1 MLRRRVWLNTPW
13 HNYTD
18 KKKHQ
23 LTNSEINQYKMYEE
37 DNVAF
42 NHGDFVNC
50 ECVTKPSVPVLNKQ
64 PNYMIVYNG
73 ATIESRYYVLSYQ
86 YMDGEPAE
94 NFGTYRATFIRD
106 VVVDFKRSLTQQ
118 LCRIRRGNLPK
129 NQFSPILVQPEGVN
143 VNQIKKNQI
152 DIKSWDGDAQ
162 WLTIFYD
169 QTVSDDKRKIT
180 FDWSGD
186 VHPDYQFTTMQ
197 SDFTAQGYQLTS
209 SGMSSTDY
217 KRRWSVYTIKVKSP
231 MDYAGSS
238 QIIEVSIYASG
249 SFTATD
255 VSSKP
260 TNSSRLATQN
270 LNNASWSQI
279 QDVITLLNGTYNY
292 DNTNKITPLKN
303 KYDQQLIQNGST
315 ISRAVVTNGTRQPG
329 STGTSNTTIDNSIA
343 RALGQIAGG
352 YNSELGQDVDISG
365 TTWKVAI
372 SGGASIGLVFDTFA
386 VEFTTIPTTG
396 ELILPGNF
404 KLDDINL
411 GCVTIPFGNNVKL
424 VNGSTTYELDPTSIK
439 SIATSGWTATGSII
453 KDIQILPYC
462 PMAQLNSEKATA
474 ASSNTINISNQL
486 NDYKIPMTVLS
497 SGAAIYYALVVTQSS
512 LDYRFPLNLTISDN
526 LKIES
531 MSKKYRLMSHNH
543 KQAFDFNLALNN
555 GVQYM
560 SMSYTLKP
568 YDTIFRICPVF
579 NQDSLYGGN
588 YKDARGLIW
597 QGGFSLSQIT
607 DAWVEYKLQNSTY
620 ESVFDRD
627 VKSLEIS
634 QETARLQESLNYQ
647 KAYQNAQTSITATKN
662 KAALAGGMGIG
673 SAIVGA
679 TTGNAL
685 AVTGATGAL
694 ISGLNSAI
702 GIGAQEETAE
712 RNLAAAKESQ
722 RLNDTLRAEA
732 IDYKKDIWYLSNM
745 AIEARPTTIASN
757 SEYTHINNSKAYIE
771 VYDCSDIER
780 DYLTK
785 YLQYNGMKI
794 DQIGLLK
801 NYLIEDG
808 DYIEATP
815 LFLEG
820 LMPVISNAIN
830 AELSAGMYVQEGLFN
845 E

>member
-23 LTNSEINQYKMYEE
+23 LTNSEINRYKLYEE

-118 LCRIRRGNLPK
+118 LCRIRRGSLPT

-169 QTVSDDKRKIT
+169 QTVPADKRKIT

-197 SDFTAQGYQLTS
+197 SDFTAQGYRLTS
-209 SGMSSTDY
+209 SGMKSTDY
-217 KRRWSVYTIKVKSP
+217 KRRWSVYIIKVKSP

-238 QIIEVSIYASG
+238 QIIEVSIYAAGFFS
-249 SFTATD
+249 ATD
-255 VSSKP
+255 ISSKP
-260 TNSSRLATQN
+260 TNSSRLATEN

-329 STGTSNTTIDNSIA
+329 FTSTPDTTINNSIA

-352 YNSELGQDVDISG
+352 YNSQIGQDVDISN

-372 SGGASIGLVFDTFA
+372 SGGASIGLEYDTFA
-386 VEFTTIPTTG
+386 VQFTTIPTTG
-396 ELILPGNF
+396 ELVLPGNF

-424 VNGSTTYELDPTSIK
+424 VNGSTTYELDPASIK
-439 SIATSGWTATGSII
+439 SIATSGWTATGSLI

-462 PMAQLNSEKATA
+462 PMSQLNSEKATA

-486 NDYKIPMTVLS
+486 NDYKVPMTVLS

-543 KQAFDFNLALNN
+543 KQGFDFNLALNN

-568 YDTIFRICPVF
+568 YDTIFRICPIF

-620 ESVFDRD
+620 ESVFDREI
-627 VKSLEIS
+627 KSLEVGQDVARQ
-634 QETARLQESLNYQ
+634 QEIL
-647 KAYQNAQTSITATKN
+647 AYQTAYKNAQTSIDAAKN
-662 KAALAGGMGIG
+662 KAALAGVMGIG
-673 SAIVGA
+673 SAIFGA
-679 TTGNAL
+679 AAGNPMAL
-685 AVTGATGAL
+685 MGAAGAL
-694 ISGLNSAI
+694 GSGLNSAI

-745 AIEARPTTIASN
+745 AIQARPSTIASN

-771 VYDCSDIER
+771 VYDCSEVEK
-780 DYLTK
+780 DYLRK

-801 NYLIEDG
+801 NYLIG
-808 DYIEATP
+808 DNCYIEATP

>member
-1 MLRRRVWLNTPW
+1 MLRKRVWLNTPW

-18 KKKHQ
+18 KKKHE
-23 LTNSEINQYKMYEE
+23 LTAAEIDLYKMYEE
-37 DNVAF
+37 ENVAF
-42 NHGDFVNC
+42 NHGDFVNG
-50 ECVTKPSVPVLNKQ
+50 ECITKPSVPVLNKQ
-64 PNYMIVYNG
+64 PNYMIIYNG
-73 ATIESRYYVLSYQ
+73 TTIESRYYVLSYQ
-86 YMDGEPAE
+86 FMDGEPSQTY
-94 NFGTYRATFIRD
+94 GTYRATFIRD

-118 LCRIRRGNLPK
+118 LCRIRRGSLPT

-169 QTVSDDKRKIT
+169 QTVPADKRKIT

-186 VHPDYQFTTMQ
+186 VHPDYQFSTMQ

-217 KRRWSVYTIKVKSP
+217 KRRWSIYTIKVKSP
-231 MDYAGSS
+231 LDYMGSS
-238 QIIEVSIYASG
+238 QIIGVSIYATG
-249 SFTATD
+249 FIMAAD
-255 VSSKP
+255 LSSKP
-260 TNSSRLATQN
+260 TNSSKLATEN

-315 ISRAVVTNGTRQPG
+315 ISRAVVTNGTRQP
-329 STGTSNTTIDNSIA
+329 SPIGTSNTTIDNSIA

-352 YNSELGQDVDISG
+352 YNSQLGQDVDS
-365 TTWKVAI
+365 TNSTWKVAI
-372 SGGASIGLVFDTFA
+372 SGGAFISLEYDTFA
-386 VEFTTIPTTG
+386 VQFTTIPTTG

-424 VNGSTTYELDPTSIK
+424 VNGSTTYELDPASIK
-439 SIATSGWTATGSII
+439 SIATSGWTATGSLI

-474 ASSNTINISNQL
+474 ASSNTINISNQV
-486 NDYKIPMTVLS
+486 NDYKVPMTVLS

-543 KQAFDFNLALNN
+543 KQGFDFNLALNN

-597 QGGFSLSQIT
+597 QGGFSLSQVT

-620 ESVFDRD
+620 ESIFDRNI
-627 VKSLEIS
+627 KSFEIS

-647 KAYQNAQTSITATKN
+647 TAHQNAQTSIDAAKS
-662 KAALAGGMGIG
+662 KAALAAAAGVG
-673 SAIVGA
+673 SAIIGA
-679 TTGNAL
+679 ATGNPMAL
-685 AVTGATGAL
+685 MGAGGAL
-694 ISGLNSAI
+694 VGGLNAAI
-702 GIGAQEETAE
+702 GIGAQQETAE

-722 RLNDTLRAEA
+722 KLNDTLRAEA
-732 IDYKKDIWYLSNM
+732 LSYKQDIWYLSNM

-757 SEYTHINNSKAYIE
+757 SEYTYINNNKAYIE
-771 VYDCSDIER
+771 VYDCSEVEK
-780 DYLTK
+780 DYLQK

-794 DQIGLLK
+794 DQIGILR
-801 NYLIEDG
+801 NYLIG
-808 DYIEATP
+808 DNCYIEATP

-820 LMPVISNAIN
+820 LTPIISNAIN
-830 AELSAGMYVQEGLFN
+830 AELSAGIYVQEGLFN

>member
-23 LTNSEINQYKMYEE
+23 LTNSEINQYKLYEE

-118 LCRIRRGNLPK
+118 LCRIRRGSLPT
-129 NQFSPILVQPEGVN
+129 NQFTPILVQPEGIN
-143 VNQIKKNQI
+143 LNKIKVNQM

-169 QTVSDDKRKIT
+169 QTVQEANRTIT
-180 FDWSGD
+180 FDWSGKIFA
-186 VHPDYQFTTMQ
+186 DYQFSTMK
-197 SDFTAQGYQLTS
+197 SDYSAQGFNLS
-209 SGMSSTDY
+209 ESGMSKTAY
-217 KRRWSVYTIKVKSP
+217 KRTVRSYDLILKGSNNSKDWIFVKV
-231 MDYAGSS
+231 
-238 QIIEVSIYASG
+238 VSGGNI
-249 SFTATD
+249 TATAWGGNQASD
-255 VSSKP
+255 AAKDACAI
-260 TNSSRLATQN
+260 LA
-270 LNNASWSQI
+270 NNASFFDKLELDNI
-279 QDVITLLNGTYNY
+279 FDEEYNY
-292 DNTNKITPLKN
+292 DNTSKILTLVN
-303 KYDQQLIQNGST
+303 KYNNQLIQLT
-315 ISRAVVTNGTRQPG
+315 DKISRIDI
-329 STGTSNTTIDNSIA
+329 STGEKSYSHSNSSSITA
-343 RALGQIAGG
+343 RVVQVIREIISRNGG
-352 YNSELGQDVDISG
+352 S
-365 TTWKVAI
+365 
-372 SGGASIGLVFDTFA
+372 SIYQTGPYEFVN
-386 VEFTTIPTTG
+386 VEFNLLNWQTLFTEVPTTG
-396 ELILPGNF
+396 KLILPGNF

-411 GCVTIPFGNNVKL
+411 GCITIPFGSNITLK
-424 VNGSTTYELDPTSIK
+424 NGSTTYTMDSATVK
-439 SIATSGWTATGSII
+439 SIATSGWTNTGSSI

-462 PMAQLNSEKATA
+462 PMGQLNSEKAGA
-474 ASSNTINISNQL
+474 AASNTIDISSQNEK
-486 NDYKIPMTVLS
+486 YKIPMTITAS
-497 SGAAIYYALVVTQSS
+497 DAAVYYGLVVTQSS
-512 LDYRFPLNLTISDN
+512 LDYRFPLNLTISGN

-531 MSKKYRLMSHNH
+531 MSKTYRLMSSNH
-543 KQAFDFNLALNN
+543 KSGFDFNLALNN

-579 NQDSLYGGN
+579 NENSLYGGN

-620 ESVFDRD
+620 ESVFDREI
-627 VKSLEIS
+627 KSLEIS
-634 QETARLQESLNYQ
+634 QDVARQQEIL
-647 KAYQNAQTSITATKN
+647 AYQTAYKNAQTSIDAAKS
-662 KAALAGGMGIG
+662 KAALAGVMGIG
-673 SAIVGA
+673 SAIFGA
-679 TTGNAL
+679 AAGNPMAL
-685 AVTGATGAL
+685 MGAAGAL
-694 ISGLNSAI
+694 GSGLNSAI
-702 GIGAQEETAE
+702 GIGAQQETAD

-732 IDYKKDIWYLSNM
+732 IDYKKDIWYLTNQ
-745 AIEARPTTIASN
+745 AIEARPSTIAAN
-757 SEYTHINNSKAYIE
+757 TEYSHINNSKAYIE
-771 VYDCSDIER
+771 VYDCSEVEKE
-780 DYLTK
+780 YLTK
-785 YLQYNGMKI
+785 YLKYHGMKI

>member
-23 LTNSEINQYKMYEE
+23 LTNSEINQYKLYEE

-143 VNQIKKNQI
+143 LNKIKVNQM

-169 QTVSDDKRKIT
+169 QTVQEANRTIT
-180 FDWSGD
+180 FDWSGKIFA
-186 VHPDYQFTTMQ
+186 DYQFSTMK
-197 SDFTAQGYQLTS
+197 SDYSAQGFSLS
-209 SGMSSTDY
+209 ESGMSKTAY
-217 KRRWSVYTIKVKSP
+217 KRTVRSYDLILKGSNNSKDWIFVKV
-231 MDYAGSS
+231 
-238 QIIEVSIYASG
+238 VSGGYI
-249 SFTATD
+249 TATAWGGNQASD
-255 VSSKP
+255 AAKDACAI
-260 TNSSRLATQN
+260 LAN
-270 LNNASWSQI
+270 KASFFDELELDNI
-279 QDVITLLNGTYNY
+279 FDEEYNY
-292 DNTNKITPLKN
+292 DNTSKILALVN
-303 KYDQQLIQNGST
+303 KYNNQLIQLT
-315 ISRAVVTNGTRQPG
+315 DKISRIDI
-329 STGTSNTTIDNSIA
+329 STGEKSYSHSNSSSITA
-343 RALGQIAGG
+343 KVVQVIREIISRNGG
-352 YNSELGQDVDISG
+352 S
-365 TTWKVAI
+365 
-372 SGGASIGLVFDTFA
+372 SIYQTGPYEFIN
-386 VEFTTIPTTG
+386 VEFDLLNWQTLFTEVPTTG
-396 ELILPGNF
+396 QLILPGDF

-411 GCVTIPFGNNVKL
+411 GCVTIPFGSNITL
-424 VNGSTTYELDPTSIK
+424 ENGSTTYTMDSATVK
-439 SIATSGWTATGSII
+439 SIATSGWTNTGSSI

-462 PMAQLNSEKATA
+462 PMGQLNSEKAGATA
-474 ASSNTINISNQL
+474 SNTIDISSQNE
-486 NDYKIPMTVLS
+486 NYKIPMTVTAS
-497 SGAAIYYALVVTQSS
+497 DAAVYYGLVVTQSS

-531 MSKKYRLMSHNH
+531 MSKTYRLMSSNH
-543 KQAFDFNLALNN
+543 KSGFDFNLALNN

-620 ESVFDRD
+620 ESIFDREI
-627 VKSLEIS
+627 KSLEIS
-634 QETARLQESLNYQ
+634 QETARRQESLNYQ
-647 KAYQNAQTSITATKN
+647 TAYQNAQTSIDAAKS
-662 KAALAGGMGIG
+662 KAALAGVMGIG

-679 TTGNAL
+679 AAGNPMAIM
-685 AVTGATGAL
+685 GAAGAL
-694 ISGLNSAI
+694 GSGLNSAI
-702 GIGAQEETAE
+702 GIGAQQETAD

-732 IDYKKDIWYLSNM
+732 IDYKKDIWYLTNQ
-745 AIEARPTTIASN
+745 AIEARPSTIAAN

-771 VYDCSDIER
+771 VYDCSEIER

-785 YLQYNGMKI
+785 YLKYHGMKI

>member
-1 MLRRRVWLNTPW
+1 MLRKRVWLNTPW

-23 LTNSEINQYKMYEE
+23 LTNSEINQYKLYEE

-73 ATIESRYYVLSYQ
+73 TTIESRYYVLSYQ

-118 LCRIRRGNLPK
+118 LCRIRRGSLPT
-129 NQFSPILVQPEGVN
+129 NQFSPILVQPEGIN

-169 QTVSDDKRKIT
+169 QTVEEANRTIT
-180 FDWSGD
+180 FDWSEN
-186 VHPDYQFTTMQ
+186 VFADYQFSTMK
-197 SDFTAQGYQLTS
+197 SDYSAQGFSLNESGTSKTAYKRTVREYELILKGSNNSKDWIDVSVLSGGRIIAGAPEGNQASDAAIDAGMLLNLASEFPS
-209 SGMSSTDY
+209 SGILELY
-217 KRRWSVYTIKVKSP
+217 N
-231 MDYAGSS
+231 
-238 QIIEVSIYASG
+238 IIDDE
-249 SFTATD
+249 
-255 VSSKP
+255 
-260 TNSSRLATQN
+260 
-270 LNNASWSQI
+270 
-279 QDVITLLNGTYNY
+279 YNY
-292 DNTNKITPLKN
+292 DNTSKILTLVN
-303 KYDQQLIQNGST
+303 KYNNQLIQLTNK
-315 ISRAVVTNGTRQPG
+315 ISRTNI
-329 STGTSNTTIDNSIA
+329 STGEKGTSHSTSSSISARVAQTI
-343 RALGQIAGG
+343 GQIIAKLGG
-352 YNSELGQDVDISG
+352 SSIYQNCPYEFVKVD
-365 TTWKVAI
+365 
-372 SGGASIGLVFDTFA
+372 FDLLNWQTL
-386 VEFTTIPTTG
+386 FTGVPTTKG
-396 ELILPGNF
+396 QLILPGNF

-411 GCVTIPFGNNVKL
+411 GCVTIPFGSNITLK
-424 VNGSTTYELDPTSIK
+424 NGSTTYTMDSATVK
-439 SIATSGWTATGSII
+439 SIATSGWTNTGSSI

-462 PMAQLNSEKATA
+462 PMGQLNSEKAGA
-474 ASSNTINISNQL
+474 AASNTIDISSQNE
-486 NDYKIPMTVLS
+486 NYKIPMNITAS
-497 SGAAIYYALVVTQSS
+497 EAAVYYGLVVTQSS
-512 LDYRFPLNLTISDN
+512 LDYRFPLNLTISGN

-531 MSKKYRLMSHNH
+531 MSKTYRIMSSNH
-543 KQAFDFNLALNN
+543 KSGFDFNLALNN

-620 ESVFDRD
+620 ESIFDREI
-627 VKSLEIS
+627 KSLEIS
-634 QETARLQESLNYQ
+634 QDAARQQEILAYQ
-647 KAYQNAQTSITATKN
+647 TAYQNAQTNIDATKT
-662 KAALAGGMGIG
+662 KAAIGGALGILGSIGSFASGNIGGGLLGLAGAAGSIG
-673 SAIVGA
+673 GGA
-679 TTGNAL
+679 AS
-685 AVTGATGAL
+685 
-694 ISGLNSAI
+694 IK
-702 GIGAQEETAE
+702 AQEEVAD
-712 RNLAAAKESQ
+712 RNLQTAKQSQ
-722 RLNDTLRAEA
+722 ALNDTLRAEA
-732 IDYKKDIWYLSNM
+732 IDYKKDIWYLTNQ
-745 AIEARPTTIASN
+745 AIEARPSTIAAN
-757 SEYTHINNSKAYIE
+757 TEYSHINNSKAYIE
-771 VYDCSDIER
+771 VYDCSEVEK
-780 DYLTK
+780 DYLQK
-785 YLQYNGMKI
+785 YLKYHGMKI

>member
-143 VNQIKKNQI
+143 VNRIKKNQI

-169 QTVSDDKRKIT
+169 QTVQEANRTIS
-180 FDWSGD
+180 FDWSGNTFA
-186 VHPDYQFTTMQ
+186 DYQFSTMT
-197 SDFTAQGYQLTS
+197 SDYQAQGFGLSESGTS
-209 SGMSSTDY
+209 KIAY
-217 KRRWSVYTIKVKSP
+217 KRTVRSYGLILKGSNNSKDWIRVVVALEGILEGFLPLPWEGSDASDAAKEACTIL
-231 MDYAGSS
+231 
-238 QIIEVSIYASG
+238 E
-249 SFTATD
+249 
-255 VSSKP
+255 
-260 TNSSRLATQN
+260 
-270 LNNASWSQI
+270 NASFFDRLEI
-279 QDVITLLNGTYNY
+279 RNILDAEYNY
-292 DNTNKITPLKN
+292 DNTSKILTLVNKYNNRLIQLTNKISRTN
-303 KYDQQLIQNGST
+303 IST
-315 ISRAVVTNGTRQPG
+315 GEKSTSKLSSSSNPITARVAQVIGEIISRNGG
-329 STGTSNTTIDNSIA
+329 SSIYQTGPYEFEEAN
-343 RALGQIAGG
+343 
-352 YNSELGQDVDISG
+352 
-365 TTWKVAI
+365 
-372 SGGASIGLVFDTFA
+372 FDFLNWQTL
-386 VEFTTIPTTG
+386 FTEVPTTG
-396 ELILPGNF
+396 QLILPGDF

-411 GCVTIPFGNNVKL
+411 GCVTIPFGSNITLK
-424 VNGSTTYELDPTSIK
+424 NGSTTYTIDSATVK
-439 SIATSGWTATGSII
+439 SIATSGWTNTGSSI

-462 PMAQLNSEKATA
+462 PMGQLNSEKAGATA
-474 ASSNTINISNQL
+474 SNTIDISSQNE
-486 NDYKIPMTVLS
+486 NYKIPMNITASDTAV
-497 SGAAIYYALVVTQSS
+497 YYGLVVTQSS

-531 MSKKYRLMSHNH
+531 MSKTYRLMSSNH
-543 KQAFDFNLALNN
+543 KSGFDFNLALNN

-620 ESVFDRD
+620 ESVFDREI
-627 VKSLEIS
+627 KSLEIGQDAARQ
-634 QETARLQESLNYQ
+634 QEILAYQ
-647 KAYQNAQTSITATKN
+647 TAYQNAQTSIDAAKS
-662 KAALAGGMGIG
+662 KAALAGVMGIG

-679 TTGNAL
+679 AAGNPMAIM
-685 AVTGATGAL
+685 GAAGAL
-694 ISGLNSAI
+694 GSGLNSAI
-702 GIGAQEETAE
+702 GIGAQQETAD

-732 IDYKKDIWYLSNM
+732 IDYKKDIWYLTNQ
-745 AIEARPTTIASN
+745 AIEARPSTIAAN
-757 SEYTHINNSKAYIE
+757 TEYTHINNNKAYIE
-771 VYDCSDIER
+771 VYDCSEVER

-785 YLQYNGMKI
+785 YLKYHGMKI

>member
-1 MLRRRVWLNTPW
+1 MLRKRVWLNTPW

-23 LTNSEINQYKMYEE
+23 LTNSEINQYKLYEE

-118 LCRIRRGNLPK
+118 LCRVRRGNLPK
-129 NQFSPILVQPEGVN
+129 NQFSPILVQPEGIN
-143 VNQIKKNQI
+143 LNKIKVNQI

-169 QTVSDDKRKIT
+169 QTVEEANRTIT
-180 FDWSGD
+180 FDWSEN
-186 VHPDYQFTTMQ
+186 VFADYQFSTMK
-197 SDFTAQGYQLTS
+197 SDYSAQGFSLNESGTS
-209 SGMSSTDY
+209 KTAY
-217 KRRWSVYTIKVKSP
+217 KRTVREYELILKGSNNSKDWIDVKVLSGGYVVVGALEGSQGS
-231 MDYAGSS
+231 DAAIEAG
-238 QIIEVSIYASG
+238 
-249 SFTATD
+249 
-255 VSSKP
+255 
-260 TNSSRLATQN
+260 L
-270 LNNASWSQI
+270 
-279 QDVITLLNGTYNY
+279 LLNLAPVSDILEICDILEAEYGY
-292 DNTNKITPLKN
+292 DNTSKISTLVN
-303 KYDQQLIQNGST
+303 KYNNQLIQLT
-315 ISRAVVTNGTRQPG
+315 DEISRTNI
-329 STGTSNTTIDNSIA
+329 STGEKSTSKSTSSSISA
-343 RALGQIAGG
+343 RVAQEIGQIIVKYGG
-352 YNSELGQDVDISG
+352 S
-365 TTWKVAI
+365 
-372 SGGASIGLVFDTFA
+372 SIYQNCPYEFVEVNFDLLNWQTL
-386 VEFTTIPTTG
+386 FTGVPTTPG
-396 ELILPGNF
+396 QLILPGNF
-404 KLDDINL
+404 KLDSINL
-411 GCVTIPFGNNVKL
+411 GCVTIPFGSNITLK
-424 VNGSTTYELDPTSIK
+424 NGSTTYTMDSATAK
-439 SIATSGWTATGSII
+439 SIATSGWTNTGSSI

-462 PMAQLNSEKATA
+462 PMGQLNSEKAGA
-474 ASSNTINISNQL
+474 AASNTIDISSQNE
-486 NDYKIPMTVLS
+486 NYKIPMNITASDTAV
-497 SGAAIYYALVVTQSS
+497 YYGLVVTQSS

-531 MSKKYRLMSHNH
+531 MSKTYRLMSSNH
-543 KQAFDFNLALNN
+543 KSGFDFNLALNN
-555 GVQYM
+555 GVQYV

-620 ESVFDRD
+620 ESVFDREI
-627 VKSLEIS
+627 KSLEVS
-634 QETARLQESLNYQ
+634 QDAARQQEIL
-647 KAYQNAQTSITATKN
+647 AYQTAYKNAQTSIDAAKS
-662 KAALAGGMGIG
+662 KAALAGITGIG

-679 TTGNAL
+679 ATGNPMAL
-685 AVTGATGAL
+685 MGAAGAL
-694 ISGLNSAI
+694 TGGLNSAI
-702 GIGAQEETAE
+702 GIGAQQETAD

-732 IDYKKDIWYLSNM
+732 IDYKKDIWYLTNQ
-745 AIEARPTTIASN
+745 AIEARPSTIAAN
-757 SEYTHINNSKAYIE
+757 TEYSHINNNKAYIE
-771 VYDCSDIER
+771 VYDCSEIEKE
-780 DYLTK
+780 YLAK
-785 YLQYNGMKI
+785 YLKYHGMKI

>member
-23 LTNSEINQYKMYEE
+23 LTNSEINQYKLYEE

-143 VNQIKKNQI
+143 LNKIKVNQM

-169 QTVSDDKRKIT
+169 QTVQEENRTIS
-180 FDWSGD
+180 FDWSGTIFA
-186 VHPDYQFTTMQ
+186 DYQFSTMK
-197 SDFTAQGYQLTS
+197 SDYSAQGFSLS
-209 SGMSSTDY
+209 ESGMSKTAY
-217 KRRWSVYTIKVKSP
+217 KRTVREYELILKGSNNSKDWIYVVVMPEGFLAVAEEGNQASDAAKNACTIL
-231 MDYAGSS
+231 G
-238 QIIEVSIYASG
+238 
-249 SFTATD
+249 
-255 VSSKP
+255 
-260 TNSSRLATQN
+260 
-270 LNNASWSQI
+270 NASFFDRLKVHNI
-279 QDVITLLNGTYNY
+279 LDAEYNY
-292 DNTNKITPLKN
+292 DNTSKILTLVN
-303 KYDQQLIQNGST
+303 KYNNQLIQLT
-315 ISRAVVTNGTRQPG
+315 DKISRINI
-329 STGTSNTTIDNSIA
+329 STGEKSYSHSTSSSVSARVARTI
-343 RALGQIAGG
+343 GQIIAKNGG
-352 YNSELGQDVDISG
+352 SSIYQTGPYEFIEVDCDLLNWQ
-365 TTWKVAI
+365 T
-372 SGGASIGLVFDTFA
+372 L
-386 VEFTTIPTTG
+386 FTEVPTIPG
-396 ELILPGNF
+396 KLILPGNF

-411 GCVTIPFGNNVKL
+411 GCVTIPFGSNITLK
-424 VNGSTTYELDPTSIK
+424 NGSTTYTMDSATIK
-439 SIATSGWTATGSII
+439 SIATSGWTNTGSSI

-462 PMAQLNSEKATA
+462 PMGQLNSEKAGAA
-474 ASSNTINISNQL
+474 ASNIIDISSQNE
-486 NDYKIPMTVLS
+486 NYKIPMNITASDTAV
-497 SGAAIYYALVVTQSS
+497 YYGLVVTQSS

-531 MSKKYRLMSHNH
+531 MSKTYRLMSSNH
-543 KQAFDFNLALNN
+543 KSGFDFNLALNN

-620 ESVFDRD
+620 ESIFDREI
-627 VKSLEIS
+627 KSLEIS
-634 QETARLQESLNYQ
+634 QETARRQESLNYQ
-647 KAYQNAQTSITATKN
+647 TAYQNAQTSIDAAKS
-662 KAALAGGMGIG
+662 KAALAGVMGIG

-679 TTGNAL
+679 AAGNPMAIM
-685 AVTGATGAL
+685 GAAGAL
-694 ISGLNSAI
+694 GSGLNSAI
-702 GIGAQEETAE
+702 GIGAQQETAD

-732 IDYKKDIWYLSNM
+732 IDYKKDIWYLTNQ
-745 AIEARPTTIASN
+745 AIEARPSTIAAN
-757 SEYTHINNSKAYIE
+757 SEYTHINNNKAYIE
-771 VYDCSDIER
+771 VYDCSEVER

-785 YLQYNGMKI
+785 YLKYHGMKI

>member
-1 MLRRRVWLNTPW
+1 MLRKRVWLNTPW

-50 ECVTKPSVPVLNKQ
+50 ECITKPSVPVLNKQ

-73 ATIESRYYVLSYQ
+73 TTIESRYYVLSYQ

-106 VVVDFKRSLTQQ
+106 VVVDFKKSLTQQ
-118 LCRIRRGNLPK
+118 LCRIRRGNLPT

-169 QTVSDDKRKIT
+169 QTVPADKRKIT

-186 VHPDYQFTTMQ
+186 IYPDYQFSTMQ

-209 SGMSSTDY
+209 SGLAKSAYKRDFESYKIILNGSNDRERISVVVTKDSLTANALYDGFLGSST
-217 KRRWSVYTIKVKSP
+217 RE
-231 MDYAGSS
+231 A
-238 QIIEVSIYASG
+238 VSA
-249 SFTATD
+249 
-255 VSSKP
+255 
-260 TNSSRLATQN
+260 
-270 LNNASWSQI
+270 LNNASANQI
-279 QDVITLLNGTYNY
+279 QDVVTLIRKAYQY
-292 DNTNKITPLKN
+292 DNSSKIMPLVN
-303 KYDQQLIQNGST
+303 KYNNQLIQNGSK
-315 ISRAVVTNGTRQPG
+315 ISRTNITTNERLDETTTNGTTFD
-329 STGTSNTTIDNSIA
+329 SSIKTL
-343 RALGQIAGG
+343 LGKIAGRYDESSGLYGVGNMWVNGG
-352 YNSELGQDVDISG
+352 YEFQEAHLIMDAWQ
-365 TTWKVAI
+365 
-372 SGGASIGLVFDTFA
+372 AS
-386 VEFTTIPTTG
+386 FTEVPTTG
-396 ELILPGNF
+396 QLILPGNF

-424 VNGSTTYELDPTSIK
+424 VNGSTTYELDPASIK
-439 SIATSGWTATGSII
+439 SIATSGWTATGSLI

-474 ASSNTINISNQL
+474 ASSNTINISNQI
-486 NDYKIPMTVLS
+486 NDYKVPMTVLS

-620 ESVFDRD
+620 ESIFDRD

-647 KAYQNAQTSITATKN
+647 TAYQNAQTSIGAAKL
-662 KAALAGGMGIG
+662 KAALAGVTGIG

-679 TTGNAL
+679 ATGNPMALMGAGGAL
-685 AVTGATGAL
+685 A
-694 ISGLNSAI
+694 SGLNAAI
-702 GIGAQEETAE
+702 GIGAQQEIAE

-732 IDYKKDIWYLSNM
+732 IDYKKDIWYLNNM

-757 SEYTHINNSKAYIE
+757 SEYTYINNNKAYIE
-771 VYDCSDIER
+771 VYDCSEVEK

-785 YLQYNGMKI
+785 YLKYHGMKI

-820 LMPVISNAIN
+820 LMPVISNAIH

>member
-1 MLRRRVWLNTPW
+1 MLRKRVWLNTPW

-23 LTNSEINQYKMYEE
+23 LTNSEINQYKLYEE

-73 ATIESRYYVLSYQ
+73 TTIESRYYVLSYQ

-118 LCRIRRGNLPK
+118 LCRVRRGSLPT
-129 NQFSPILVQPEGVN
+129 NQFSPILVQPEGIN
-143 VNQIKKNQI
+143 LNKIKVNQM

-169 QTVSDDKRKIT
+169 QTVEEANRTIT
-180 FDWSGD
+180 FDWSGKIFA
-186 VHPDYQFTTMQ
+186 DYQFSAMK
-197 SDFTAQGYQLTS
+197 SDYSAQGFSLS
-209 SGMSSTDY
+209 ESGMSKTAY
-217 KRRWSVYTIKVKSP
+217 KRT
-231 MDYAGSS
+231 
-238 QIIEVSIYASG
+238 
-249 SFTATD
+249 
-255 VSSKP
+255 VSSYGLILKGSN
-260 TNSSRLATQN
+260 NSKDWIWVVVSPEAFSVALLEGSDASDAAKNARTILA
-270 LNNASWSQI
+270 NASFFDRLRVHNI
-279 QDVITLLNGTYNY
+279 LDAEYNY
-292 DNTNKITPLKN
+292 DNTSKILTLVN
-303 KYDQQLIQNGST
+303 KYNNQLIQLT
-315 ISRAVVTNGTRQPG
+315 DKISRINI
-329 STGTSNTTIDNSIA
+329 STGEKSKDRSTSSSITA
-343 RALGQIAGG
+343 RVAQAIGEIIAKNGG
-352 YNSELGQDVDISG
+352 S
-365 TTWKVAI
+365 
-372 SGGASIGLVFDTFA
+372 SIYQTGPY
-386 VEFTTIPTTG
+386 EFTDVNFDLLNWETLFTEVPTTG
-396 ELILPGNF
+396 QLILPGNF

-411 GCVTIPFGNNVKL
+411 GCVTIPFGSNITLK
-424 VNGSTTYELDPTSIK
+424 NGSTTYTMDSATVK
-439 SIATSGWTATGSII
+439 SIATSGWTNTGSSI

-462 PMAQLNSEKATA
+462 PMGQLNSEKAGA
-474 ASSNTINISNQL
+474 AASNTIDISSQNE
-486 NDYKIPMTVLS
+486 NYKIPMNITAS
-497 SGAAIYYALVVTQSS
+497 DAAVYYGLVVTQSS

-531 MSKKYRLMSHNH
+531 MSKTYRLMSSNH
-543 KQAFDFNLALNN
+543 KSGFDFNLALNN
-555 GVQYM
+555 GVRYM

-620 ESVFDRD
+620 ESVFDREI
-627 VKSLEIS
+627 KSLEVS
-634 QETARLQESLNYQ
+634 QDAARQQEIL
-647 KAYQNAQTSITATKN
+647 AYQTAYKNAQTSIDAAKS
-662 KAALAGGMGIG
+662 KAALAGITGIG

-679 TTGNAL
+679 ATGNPMAL
-685 AVTGATGAL
+685 MGAAGAL
-694 ISGLNSAI
+694 TGGLNSAI
-702 GIGAQEETAE
+702 GIGAQQETAD

-732 IDYKKDIWYLSNM
+732 IDYKKDIWYLTNQ
-745 AIEARPTTIASN
+745 AIEARPSTIAAN
-757 SEYTHINNSKAYIE
+757 TEYSHINNNKAYIE
-771 VYDCSDIER
+771 VYDCSEIEKE
-780 DYLTK
+780 YLAK
-785 YLQYNGMKI
+785 YLKYHGMKI
-794 DQIGLLK
+794 DQIGLLR

>member
-1 MLRRRVWLNTPW
+1 MLRKRVWLNTPW

-73 ATIESRYYVLSYQ
+73 TTIESRYYVLSYQ

-118 LCRIRRGNLPK
+118 LCRIRRGSLPT
-129 NQFSPILVQPEGVN
+129 NQFSPILVQPEGIN
-143 VNQIKKNQI
+143 LNKIKVNQM

-169 QTVSDDKRKIT
+169 QTVEEANRTIT
-180 FDWSGD
+180 FDWSGKIFA
-186 VHPDYQFTTMQ
+186 DYQFSTMK
-197 SDFTAQGYQLTS
+197 SDYSAQGFSLS
-209 SGMSSTDY
+209 ENGMSNTAY
-217 KRRWSVYTIKVKSP
+217 KRTVWGYLLILK
-231 MDYAGSS
+231 GSNNS
-238 QIIEVSIYASG
+238 KDWISIRVAPGSYITALAEEGNQASD
-249 SFTATD
+249 AAKEACD
-255 VSSKP
+255 I
-260 TNSSRLATQN
+260 L
-270 LNNASWSQI
+270 
-279 QDVITLLNGTYNY
+279 
-292 DNTNKITPLKN
+292 TNKITLFDKLELYNIIDDEYKYDNTSKILTLVN
-303 KYDQQLIQNGST
+303 KYNNQLIQLT
-315 ISRAVVTNGTRQPG
+315 DKISRVNI
-329 STGTSNTTIDNSIA
+329 STGEKSVSFSTSSSITARVAQTI
-343 RALGQIAGG
+343 GQIIAKHGG
-352 YNSELGQDVDISG
+352 S
-365 TTWKVAI
+365 
-372 SGGASIGLVFDTFA
+372 SIYQTGPYEFEEVGFDLLNWQTL
-386 VEFTTIPTTG
+386 FTEVPTTG
-396 ELILPGNF
+396 QLILPGKF

-411 GCVTIPFGNNVKL
+411 GCVTIPFGSNITLK
-424 VNGSTTYELDPTSIK
+424 NGSTTYTMDSATVK
-439 SIATSGWTATGSII
+439 SIATSGWTNTGSSI

-462 PMAQLNSEKATA
+462 PMGQLNSEKAGATA
-474 ASSNTINISNQL
+474 SNTIDISSQNE
-486 NDYKIPMTVLS
+486 NYKIPMNITAS
-497 SGAAIYYALVVTQSS
+497 EAAVYYGLVVTQSS

-531 MSKKYRLMSHNH
+531 MSKTYRLMSSNH
-543 KQAFDFNLALNN
+543 KSGFDFNLALNN

-620 ESVFDRD
+620 ESIFDREI
-627 VKSLEIS
+627 KSLEIS
-634 QETARLQESLNYQ
+634 QDAARQQEILAYQ
-647 KAYQNAQTSITATKN
+647 TAYQNAQTNIDATKT
-662 KAALAGGMGIG
+662 KAAIGGALGILGSIGSFATGNVGGGLLGLAGAAGSIG
-673 SAIVGA
+673 GGVASI
-679 TTGNAL
+679 N
-685 AVTGATGAL
+685 
-694 ISGLNSAI
+694 
-702 GIGAQEETAE
+702 AQEEIAD
-712 RNLAAAKESQ
+712 RNLQTAKQSQ
-722 RLNDTLRAEA
+722 ALNDTLRAEA
-732 IDYKKDIWYLSNM
+732 IDYKKDIWYLTNQ
-745 AIEARPTTIASN
+745 AIEARPSTIAAN
-757 SEYTHINNSKAYIE
+757 TEYSHINNSKAYIE
-771 VYDCSDIER
+771 VYDCSEVEK
-780 DYLTK
+780 DYLRK
-785 YLQYNGMKI
+785 YLKYHGMKI

>member
-1 MLRRRVWLNTPW
+1 MLRKRVWLNTPW

-23 LTNSEINQYKMYEE
+23 LTNSEINQYKLYEE

-50 ECVTKPSVPVLNKQ
+50 ECITKPSVPVLNKQ

-73 ATIESRYYVLSYQ
+73 TTIESRYYVLSYQ

-118 LCRIRRGNLPK
+118 LCRVRRGNLPT
-129 NQFSPILVQPEGVN
+129 NQFSPILVQPEGIN
-143 VNQIKKNQI
+143 LNKIKVNQM

-169 QTVSDDKRKIT
+169 QTVEEANRTIT
-180 FDWSGD
+180 FDWSEN
-186 VHPDYQFTTMQ
+186 VFADYQFSTMK
-197 SDFTAQGYQLTS
+197 SDYSAQGFSLNESGTS
-209 SGMSSTDY
+209 KTAY
-217 KRRWSVYTIKVKSP
+217 KRTVREYELILKGSNNSKDWIDVKVLSGG
-231 MDYAGSS
+231 DVVVGALEGSQGSDAALEAG
-238 QIIEVSIYASG
+238 
-249 SFTATD
+249 
-255 VSSKP
+255 
-260 TNSSRLATQN
+260 L
-270 LNNASWSQI
+270 
-279 QDVITLLNGTYNY
+279 LLNLAPVSDILEICDILDAEYGY
-292 DNTNKITPLKN
+292 DNTSKILTLVN
-303 KYDQQLIQNGST
+303 KYNNQIIQLT
-315 ISRAVVTNGTRQPG
+315 DKISRTNI
-329 STGTSNTTIDNSIA
+329 STGEKSTSKSTSSSITA
-343 RALGQIAGG
+343 RVAQAIGEIIAKYGG
-352 YNSELGQDVDISG
+352 P
-365 TTWKVAI
+365 
-372 SGGASIGLVFDTFA
+372 SIYQNCPYEFVEVNFDLLNWQTL
-386 VEFTTIPTTG
+386 FTGVPTTPG
-396 ELILPGNF
+396 QLILPGNF

-411 GCVTIPFGNNVKL
+411 GCVTIPFGSNITLK
-424 VNGSTTYELDPTSIK
+424 NGSTTYTMDSATVK
-439 SIATSGWTATGSII
+439 SIATSGWTNTGSSI

-462 PMAQLNSEKATA
+462 PMGQLNSEKAGA
-474 ASSNTINISNQL
+474 AASNTIDISSQNE
-486 NDYKIPMTVLS
+486 NYKIPMNITASDTAV
-497 SGAAIYYALVVTQSS
+497 YYGLVVTQSS

-531 MSKKYRLMSHNH
+531 MSKTYRLMSSNH
-543 KQAFDFNLALNN
+543 KSGFDFNLALNN
-555 GVQYM
+555 GVQYV

-620 ESVFDRD
+620 ESVFDREI
-627 VKSLEIS
+627 KSLEVS
-634 QETARLQESLNYQ
+634 QDAARQQEIL
-647 KAYQNAQTSITATKN
+647 AYQTAYKNAQTSIDAAKS
-662 KAALAGGMGIG
+662 KAALAGITGIG

-679 TTGNAL
+679 ATGNPMAL
-685 AVTGATGAL
+685 MGAAGAL
-694 ISGLNSAI
+694 TSGLNSAI
-702 GIGAQEETAE
+702 GIGAQQETAD

-732 IDYKKDIWYLSNM
+732 IDYKKDIWYLTNQ
-745 AIEARPTTIASN
+745 AIEARPSTIAAN
-757 SEYTHINNSKAYIE
+757 TEYSHINNHKAYIE
-771 VYDCSDIER
+771 VYDCSEIEKG
-780 DYLTK
+780 YLAK
-785 YLQYNGMKI
+785 YLKYHGMKI
-794 DQIGLLK
+794 DQIGLLR

>member
-1 MLRRRVWLNTPW
+1 MLRKRVWLNTPW

-73 ATIESRYYVLSYQ
+73 TTIESRYYVLSYQ

-118 LCRIRRGNLPK
+118 LCRVRRGSLPT
-129 NQFSPILVQPEGVN
+129 NQFSPILVQPEGIN
-143 VNQIKKNQI
+143 LNKIKVNQM

-169 QTVSDDKRKIT
+169 QSVQEANRTIS
-180 FDWSGD
+180 FDWSGNAF
-186 VHPDYQFTTMQ
+186 VDYQFSTMH
-197 SDFTAQGYQLTS
+197 SDYQAQGFSLS
-209 SGMSSTDY
+209 ESGMSKTAY
-217 KRRWSVYTIKVKSP
+217 KRT
-231 MDYAGSS
+231 
-238 QIIEVSIYASG
+238 
-249 SFTATD
+249 
-255 VSSKP
+255 VSSYGLILKGSN
-260 TNSSRLATQN
+260 NSKDWIWVVVTPEGLSVALWKGSGASDAAKEARTILENNTSFFDRLEIHNILDAE
-270 LNNASWSQI
+270 
-279 QDVITLLNGTYNY
+279 YNY
-292 DNTNKITPLKN
+292 DKTSKILPLVNKYNNQLIQLTNKISRINISTDEKSTSTLSSSSNPITARVAQAIGEIIV
-303 KYDQQLIQNGST
+303 KYGGPSIYQNCPYEFEGVSFDFL
-315 ISRAVVTNGTRQPG
+315 NWQ
-329 STGTSNTTIDNSIA
+329 TS
-343 RALGQIAGG
+343 
-352 YNSELGQDVDISG
+352 
-365 TTWKVAI
+365 
-372 SGGASIGLVFDTFA
+372 
-386 VEFTTIPTTG
+386 FTEVPTTG
-396 ELILPGNF
+396 QLILPGDF

-411 GCVTIPFGNNVKL
+411 GCVTIPFGSNITLK
-424 VNGSTTYELDPTSIK
+424 NGSTTYTMDSATAK
-439 SIATSGWTATGSII
+439 SIATSGWTNTGSSI

-462 PMAQLNSEKATA
+462 PMGQLNSEKAEA
-474 ASSNTINISNQL
+474 AASNTIDISSQNE
-486 NDYKIPMTVLS
+486 NYKIPMNATANNTVV
-497 SGAAIYYALVVTQSS
+497 YYGLVVTQSS

-531 MSKKYRLMSHNH
+531 MSKTYRLMSSNH
-543 KQAFDFNLALNN
+543 KSGFDFNLALNN

-620 ESVFDRD
+620 ESVFDREI
-627 VKSLEIS
+627 KSLEVS
-634 QETARLQESLNYQ
+634 QDAARQQEIL
-647 KAYQNAQTSITATKN
+647 AYQTAYKNAQTSIDAAKS
-662 KAALAGGMGIG
+662 KAALAGVMGIG

-679 TTGNAL
+679 AAGNPMAIM
-685 AVTGATGAL
+685 GAAGAL
-694 ISGLNSAI
+694 GSGLNSAI
-702 GIGAQEETAE
+702 GIGAQQETAD

-732 IDYKKDIWYLSNM
+732 IDYKKDIWYLSNQ
-745 AIEARPTTIASN
+745 AIEARPSTIAAN
-757 SEYTHINNSKAYIE
+757 TEYSHINNNKAYIE
-771 VYDCSDIER
+771 VYDCSEVEKG
-780 DYLTK
+780 YLAK
-785 YLQYNGMKI
+785 YLKYHGMKI

>member
-1 MLRRRVWLNTPW
+1 MLRKRVWLNTPW

-23 LTNSEINQYKMYEE
+23 LTNSEINQYKLYEE

-73 ATIESRYYVLSYQ
+73 TTIESRYYVLSYQ

-118 LCRIRRGNLPK
+118 LCRIRRGSLPT
-129 NQFSPILVQPEGVN
+129 NQFSPILVQPEGIN

-169 QTVSDDKRKIT
+169 QTVSADKRKIT

-186 VHPDYQFTTMQ
+186 IYPDYQFSTMQ
-197 SDFTAQGYQLTS
+197 SDYSSYGFNLTS
-209 SGMSSTDY
+209 SGLAKSAYKRDFESYKIILNGSNNRERISVVVTRDALTATALYDGFLGSST
-217 KRRWSVYTIKVKSP
+217 RE
-231 MDYAGSS
+231 A
-238 QIIEVSIYASG
+238 VSA
-249 SFTATD
+249 
-255 VSSKP
+255 
-260 TNSSRLATQN
+260 
-270 LNNASWSQI
+270 LNNASANQI
-279 QDVITLLNGTYNY
+279 QDVVTLIRKAYQY
-292 DNTNKITPLKN
+292 DNSSKIMPLVN
-303 KYDQQLIQNGST
+303 KYNNQLIQNGSK
-315 ISRAVVTNGTRQPG
+315 ISRTNITTNERLNKTTTNGTAYD
-329 STGTSNTTIDNSIA
+329 SSIKTL
-343 RALGQIAGG
+343 LGKIAGRYDESSGLYGIGNMWVNGG
-352 YNSELGQDVDISG
+352 Y
-365 TTWKVAI
+365 
-372 SGGASIGLVFDTFA
+372 
-386 VEFTTIPTTG
+386 EFQEAHLIMDAWQTSFTEVPTTG

-424 VNGSTTYELDPTSIK
+424 VNGSTTYELDPASIK
-439 SIATSGWTATGSII
+439 SIATSGWTATGSLI

-474 ASSNTINISNQL
+474 ASSNTIDISNQL
-486 NDYKIPMTVLS
+486 NDYKVPMTVLS

-543 KQAFDFNLALNN
+543 KQGFDFNLALNN

-597 QGGFSLSQIT
+597 QGGFSLSQVT

-620 ESVFDRD
+620 ESIFDRD
-627 VKSLEIS
+627 IKSLEIS
-634 QETARLQESLNYQ
+634 QDAARQQEILAYQ
-647 KAYQNAQTSITATKN
+647 TAYQNAQTSIDAAKS
-662 KAALAGGMGIG
+662 KAALAGVTGIG
-673 SAIVGA
+673 SAVVGA
-679 TTGNAL
+679 ATGNPMAIM
-685 AVTGATGAL
+685 GAAGAL
-694 ISGLNSAI
+694 GSGLNSAI
-702 GIGAQEETAE
+702 GIGAQQEIAE

-732 IDYKKDIWYLSNM
+732 IDYKKDIWYLTNQ
-745 AIEARPTTIASN
+745 AIQARPSTIASN
-757 SEYTHINNSKAYIE
+757 SEYTYINNSKAYIE
-771 VYDCSDIER
+771 VYDCSDIEKR
-780 DYLTK
+780 YIEK
-785 YLQYNGMKI
+785 YLQYYGMKI

-801 NYLIEDG
+801 NYLIG
-808 DYIEATP
+808 DNCYIEATP

>member
-23 LTNSEINQYKMYEE
+23 LTNSEINQYKLYEE

-143 VNQIKKNQI
+143 LNKIKVNQM

-169 QTVSDDKRKIT
+169 QTVQEANRTIT
-180 FDWSGD
+180 FDWSGKIFA
-186 VHPDYQFTTMQ
+186 DYQFSTMK
-197 SDFTAQGYQLTS
+197 SDYSAQGFSLS
-209 SGMSSTDY
+209 ESGMSKTAY
-217 KRRWSVYTIKVKSP
+217 KRTVRSYDLILKGSNNSKDWIFVKV
-231 MDYAGSS
+231 
-238 QIIEVSIYASG
+238 VSGGYI
-249 SFTATD
+249 TATAWGGNQASD
-255 VSSKP
+255 AAKDACAI
-260 TNSSRLATQN
+260 LAN
-270 LNNASWSQI
+270 KASFFDELELDNI
-279 QDVITLLNGTYNY
+279 FDEEYNY
-292 DNTNKITPLKN
+292 DNTSKILALVN
-303 KYDQQLIQNGST
+303 KYNNQLIQLT
-315 ISRAVVTNGTRQPG
+315 DKISRIDI
-329 STGTSNTTIDNSIA
+329 STGEKSYSHSNSSSITA
-343 RALGQIAGG
+343 KVVQVIREIISRNGG
-352 YNSELGQDVDISG
+352 S
-365 TTWKVAI
+365 
-372 SGGASIGLVFDTFA
+372 SIYQTGPYEFIN
-386 VEFTTIPTTG
+386 VEFDLLNWQTLFTEVPTTG
-396 ELILPGNF
+396 QLILPGDF

-411 GCVTIPFGNNVKL
+411 GCVTIPFGSNITLK
-424 VNGSTTYELDPTSIK
+424 NGSTTYTMDSATVK
-439 SIATSGWTATGSII
+439 SIATSGWTNTGSSI

-462 PMAQLNSEKATA
+462 PMGQLNSEKAGATA
-474 ASSNTINISNQL
+474 SNTIDISSQNE
-486 NDYKIPMTVLS
+486 NYKIPMTVTAS
-497 SGAAIYYALVVTQSS
+497 DAAVYYGLVVTQSS

-531 MSKKYRLMSHNH
+531 MSKTYRLMSSNH
-543 KQAFDFNLALNN
+543 KSGFDFNLALNN

-620 ESVFDRD
+620 ESIFDREI
-627 VKSLEIS
+627 KSLEIS
-634 QETARLQESLNYQ
+634 QETARRQESLNYQ
-647 KAYQNAQTSITATKN
+647 TAYQNAQTSIDAAKS
-662 KAALAGGMGIG
+662 KAALAGVMGIG

-679 TTGNAL
+679 AAGNPMAIM
-685 AVTGATGAL
+685 GAAGAL
-694 ISGLNSAI
+694 GSGLNSAI
-702 GIGAQEETAE
+702 GIGAQQETAD

-732 IDYKKDIWYLSNM
+732 IDYKKDIWYLTNQ
-745 AIEARPTTIASN
+745 AIEARPSTIAAN

-771 VYDCSDIER
+771 VYDCSEIER

-785 YLQYNGMKI
+785 YLKYHGMKI

>member
-1 MLRRRVWLNTPW
+1 MLRKRVWLNTPW

-73 ATIESRYYVLSYQ
+73 TTIESRYYVLSYQ

-118 LCRIRRGNLPK
+118 LCRIRRGSLPT

-169 QTVSDDKRKIT
+169 QTVPADKRKIT

-186 VHPDYQFTTMQ
+186 VHPDYQFSTMQ

-217 KRRWSVYTIKVKSP
+217 KRRWSVYIIKVKSP

-238 QIIEVSIYASG
+238 QIIEVKIYAAG
-249 SFTATD
+249 SFTAKD
-255 VSSKP
+255 ISSKP
-260 TNSSRLATQN
+260 TNSSRLATEN
-270 LNNASWSQI
+270 LNSASWSQI
-279 QDVITLLNGTYNY
+279 QDVVTLLNGTYNY

-329 STGTSNTTIDNSIA
+329 STSTSNTTTDNSIA

-352 YNSELGQDVDISG
+352 YNPGLGQDVDSSN

-372 SGGASIGLVFDTFA
+372 SGGASISLEYDTFA
-386 VEFTTIPTTG
+386 VQFTTIPTTG

-424 VNGSTTYELDPTSIK
+424 VNGSTTYELDPASIK
-439 SIATSGWTATGSII
+439 SIATSGWTATGSLI

-474 ASSNTINISNQL
+474 ASSNKIDISNQI
-486 NDYKIPMTVLS
+486 NDYKVPMTVLS

-647 KAYQNAQTSITATKN
+647 KAYQNAQTSINATKN
-662 KAALAGGMGIG
+662 KAALAGGLGIG

-679 TTGNAL
+679 ATGNPMAI
-685 AVTGATGAL
+685 TGATGAL
-694 ISGLNSAI
+694 GSGLNSAI

-771 VYDCSDIER
+771 VYDCSEVER
-780 DYLTK
+780 DYLRK
-785 YLQYNGMKI
+785 YLKYNGMKI

-820 LMPVISNAIN
+820 LMPVISNAIH

>member
-23 LTNSEINQYKMYEE
+23 LTNSEINQYKLYEE

-118 LCRIRRGNLPK
+118 LCRIRRGSLPT
-129 NQFSPILVQPEGVN
+129 NQFSPILVQPEGIN
-143 VNQIKKNQI
+143 LNKIKVNQM
-152 DIKSWDGDAQ
+152 DIKSWDGDTQ

-169 QTVSDDKRKIT
+169 QTVQEANRTIT
-180 FDWSGD
+180 FDWSGKIFA
-186 VHPDYQFTTMQ
+186 DYQFSTMK
-197 SDFTAQGYQLTS
+197 SDYSAQGFSLS
-209 SGMSSTDY
+209 ESGMSKTAY
-217 KRRWSVYTIKVKSP
+217 KRTVRSYNLILKGSNNSKDWIWVGAGPEGFSV
-231 MDYAGSS
+231 ALLEGSS
-238 QIIEVSIYASG
+238 ASDAAKEAR
-249 SFTATD
+249 TI
-255 VSSKP
+255 
-260 TNSSRLATQN
+260 LE
-270 LNNASWSQI
+270 NNASFFDELKVHNI
-279 QDVITLLNGTYNY
+279 LDAEYNY
-292 DNTNKITPLKN
+292 DNTSKILTLVN
-303 KYDQQLIQNGST
+303 KYNNQLIQLT
-315 ISRAVVTNGTRQPG
+315 DKISRINI
-329 STGTSNTTIDNSIA
+329 STGEKSKDRSTSSSITA
-343 RALGQIAGG
+343 KVAQAIGQIIAKHGG
-352 YNSELGQDVDISG
+352 S
-365 TTWKVAI
+365 
-372 SGGASIGLVFDTFA
+372 SIYQTGPY
-386 VEFTTIPTTG
+386 EFTDVNFDLLNWQTLFTEVHTTG
-396 ELILPGNF
+396 KLILPGDF

-411 GCVTIPFGNNVKL
+411 GCVTIPFGSNITLK
-424 VNGSTTYELDPTSIK
+424 NGSTTYTMDSATVK
-439 SIATSGWTATGSII
+439 SIATSGWTNTGSSI

-462 PMAQLNSEKATA
+462 PMGQLNSEKAGA
-474 ASSNTINISNQL
+474 AASNTIDISSQNEK
-486 NDYKIPMTVLS
+486 YKIPMTITAS
-497 SGAAIYYALVVTQSS
+497 DAAVYYGLVVTQSS
-512 LDYRFPLNLTISDN
+512 LDYRFPLNLTISGN

-531 MSKKYRLMSHNH
+531 MSKTYRLMSSNH
-543 KQAFDFNLALNN
+543 KSGFDFNLALNN

-579 NQDSLYGGN
+579 NEDSLYGGN

-620 ESVFDRD
+620 ESVFDREI
-627 VKSLEIS
+627 KSLEVS
-634 QETARLQESLNYQ
+634 QDVARQQEILAYQTAH
-647 KAYQNAQTSITATKN
+647 QNAQTSIDAAKS
-662 KAALAGGMGIG
+662 KAALAGVMGIG
-673 SAIVGA
+673 SAIFGA
-679 TTGNAL
+679 AAGNPMAIM
-685 AVTGATGAL
+685 GAAGAL
-694 ISGLNSAI
+694 GSGLNSAI
-702 GIGAQEETAE
+702 GIGAQQETAD

-732 IDYKKDIWYLSNM
+732 IDYKKDIWYLTNQ
-745 AIEARPTTIASN
+745 AIEARPSTIAAN
-757 SEYTHINNSKAYIE
+757 TEYSHINNSKAYIE
-771 VYDCSDIER
+771 VYDCSEVEK

-785 YLQYNGMKI
+785 YLKYHGMKI

>member
-23 LTNSEINQYKMYEE
+23 LTNSEINQYKLYEE

-73 ATIESRYYVLSYQ
+73 TTIESRYYVLSYQ

-118 LCRIRRGNLPK
+118 LCRIRRGSLPT
-129 NQFSPILVQPEGVN
+129 NQFSPILVQPEGIN
-143 VNQIKKNQI
+143 LNKIKVNQM

-169 QTVSDDKRKIT
+169 QTVQEANRTIT
-180 FDWSGD
+180 FDWSGKIFA
-186 VHPDYQFTTMQ
+186 DYQFSTMK
-197 SDFTAQGYQLTS
+197 SDYSAQGFSLNE
-209 SGMSSTDY
+209 SGMSKTAY
-217 KRRWSVYTIKVKSP
+217 KRSVQSYTLIVK
-231 MDYAGSS
+231 GSNNS
-238 QIIEVSIYASG
+238 KDWIEVGIVFGGSPLALPYLRGGQASDAAKDAC
-249 SFTATD
+249 TA
-255 VSSKP
+255 
-260 TNSSRLATQN
+260 
-270 LNNASWSQI
+270 LNNATSF
-279 QDVITLLNGTYNY
+279 DTLKLRDILDAEYKY
-292 DNTNKITPLKN
+292 DNTSKILTLVN
-303 KYDQQLIQNGST
+303 KYNNRLIQLTNKV
-315 ISRAVVTNGTRQPG
+315 SRTNI
-329 STGTSNTTIDNSIA
+329 STGEKSTSESTSSSITA
-343 RALGQIAGG
+343 KVAQAIGQIIAKNGG
-352 YNSELGQDVDISG
+352 SSMYQTGPYEFLH
-365 TTWKVAI
+365 AE
-372 SGGASIGLVFDTFA
+372 FDLLNWQTL
-386 VEFTTIPTTG
+386 FTEVPTTG
-396 ELILPGNF
+396 KLILPGDF

-411 GCVTIPFGNNVKL
+411 GCVTIPFGSNITLK
-424 VNGSTTYELDPTSIK
+424 NGSTTYTMDSATVK
-439 SIATSGWTATGSII
+439 SIATSGWTNTGSSI

-462 PMAQLNSEKATA
+462 PMGQLNSEKAGATA
-474 ASSNTINISNQL
+474 SNTIDISSQNEK
-486 NDYKIPMTVLS
+486 YKIPMNITAS
-497 SGAAIYYALVVTQSS
+497 DAAVYYGLVVTQSS

-531 MSKKYRLMSHNH
+531 MSKTYRLMSSNH
-543 KQAFDFNLALNN
+543 KSGFDFNLALNN

-620 ESVFDRD
+620 ESVFDREI
-627 VKSLEIS
+627 KSLEIS
-634 QETARLQESLNYQ
+634 QDAARQQEIL
-647 KAYQNAQTSITATKN
+647 AYQTAYKNAQTSIDAAKS
-662 KAALAGGMGIG
+662 KAALAGVMGMG

-679 TTGNAL
+679 ATGNPMAIM
-685 AVTGATGAL
+685 GAAGAL
-694 ISGLNSAI
+694 GNGLNSAI
-702 GIGAQEETAE
+702 GIGAQQETAD

-732 IDYKKDIWYLSNM
+732 IDYKKDIWYLTNQ
-745 AIEARPTTIASN
+745 AIEARPSTIAAN

-771 VYDCSDIER
+771 VYDCSEIEK
-780 DYLTK
+780 DYLQK
-785 YLQYNGMKI
+785 YLKYHGMKI

>member
-23 LTNSEINQYKMYEE
+23 LTNSEINQYKLYEE

-118 LCRIRRGNLPK
+118 LCRIRRGSLPT
-129 NQFSPILVQPEGVN
+129 NQFSPILVQPEGIN
-143 VNQIKKNQI
+143 LNKIKVNQM
-152 DIKSWDGDAQ
+152 DIKSWDGDTQ

-169 QTVSDDKRKIT
+169 QTVPADKRKIT

-186 VHPDYQFTTMQ
+186 IYPDYQFSTMQ
-197 SDFTAQGYQLTS
+197 SDYSSYGFNLTS
-209 SGMSSTDY
+209 SGLAKSAY
-217 KRRWSVYTIKVKSP
+217 KRDFKSYKIILNGSNDRERISVVVTKDSLTATALY
-231 MDYAGSS
+231 DGFLGSS
-238 QIIEVSIYASG
+238 AREAAS
-249 SFTATD
+249 A
-255 VSSKP
+255 
-260 TNSSRLATQN
+260 
-270 LNNASWSQI
+270 LNNASANQI
-279 QDVITLLNGTYNY
+279 QDVVTLIRNAYRY
-292 DNTNKITPLKN
+292 DNSSKIMPLVN
-303 KYDQQLIQNGST
+303 KYNNQLIQNGSK
-315 ISRAVVTNGTRQPG
+315 ISRTNITTNERLYETTTDGTTYD
-329 STGTSNTTIDNSIA
+329 SSIKTL
-343 RALGQIAGG
+343 LGKIAGRYDESSGLYGIGNMWVNGG
-352 YNSELGQDVDISG
+352 YDFQEAHLIMDAWRTS
-365 TTWKVAI
+365 
-372 SGGASIGLVFDTFA
+372 
-386 VEFTTIPTTG
+386 FTEVPTTG
-396 ELILPGNF
+396 ELILPGKF
-404 KLDDINL
+404 KLDNINL
-411 GCVTIPFGNNVKL
+411 GCVTIPFGSNITLK
-424 VNGSTTYELDPTSIK
+424 NGSTTYTMDSATVK
-439 SIATSGWTATGSII
+439 SIATSGWTATGSLI

-462 PMAQLNSEKATA
+462 PMSQLNSEKVSSP
-474 ASSNTINISNQL
+474 SSNTIDISNQL
-486 NDYKIPMTVLS
+486 NDYKVPMTVLA

-512 LDYRFPLNLTISDN
+512 LDYRFPLNLTISGN

-531 MSKKYRLMSHNH
+531 MTKKYRLMSNNH
-543 KQAFDFNLALNN
+543 KSGFDFNLALNN

-560 SMSYTLKP
+560 SISYTLKP
-568 YDTIFRICPVF
+568 YDTVFHICPIF

-597 QGGFSLSQIT
+597 QGGFSLSQVT

-627 VKSLEIS
+627 IKSLEVS
-634 QETARLQESLNYQ
+634 QDVARQQEIL
-647 KAYQNAQTSITATKN
+647 AYQTAYKNAQTNIDATKT
-662 KAALAGGMGIG
+662 KAGIG
-673 SAIVGA
+673 
-679 TTGNAL
+679 
-685 AVTGATGAL
+685 GAL
-694 ISGLNSAI
+694 GILGAVGSFKAGNMGGGALGILGAAGSI
-702 GIGAQEETAE
+702 GGGAASIKAQEEVAE
-712 RNLAAAKESQ
+712 RNLQTAKQSQ
-722 RLNDTLRAEA
+722 ALNDTLRAEA
-732 IDYKKDIWYLSNM
+732 IDYKKDIWYLTNQ
-745 AIEARPTTIASN
+745 AIEARPSTIAAN
-757 SEYTHINNSKAYIE
+757 TEYSHINNEKAYIE
-771 VYDCSDIER
+771 VYDCSDIEKR
-780 DYLTK
+780 YIEK

-801 NYLIEDG
+801 NYLIG
-808 DYIEATP
+808 DNCYIEATP

>member
-129 NQFSPILVQPEGVN
+129 NQFSPILVQPEGIN
-143 VNQIKKNQI
+143 LNKIKVNQM

-169 QTVSDDKRKIT
+169 QTVQEANRTIT
-180 FDWSGD
+180 FDWSGNIFA
-186 VHPDYQFTTMQ
+186 DYQFSAMK
-197 SDFTAQGYQLTS
+197 SDYSAQGFSLS
-209 SGMSSTDY
+209 ESGMSKTAY
-217 KRRWSVYTIKVKSP
+217 KRSVWSYGLILKGSNNSKDWIIVTVLSESFLAAAWEGNQASDAAKEACTIL
-231 MDYAGSS
+231 
-238 QIIEVSIYASG
+238 E
-249 SFTATD
+249 
-255 VSSKP
+255 
-260 TNSSRLATQN
+260 
-270 LNNASWSQI
+270 NASFFDRLRVHNI
-279 QDVITLLNGTYNY
+279 LDAEYNY
-292 DNTNKITPLKN
+292 DNTSKILKLVN
-303 KYDQQLIQNGST
+303 KYNNQLIQLT
-315 ISRAVVTNGTRQPG
+315 DKISRVNI
-329 STGTSNTTIDNSIA
+329 STGEKSTSKSSSSSITARVAQTI
-343 RALGQIAGG
+343 GQIISRNGG
-352 YNSELGQDVDISG
+352 S
-365 TTWKVAI
+365 
-372 SGGASIGLVFDTFA
+372 SIYQTGPYEFEEVKFDLLNWETL
-386 VEFTTIPTTG
+386 FTEVPTTG
-396 ELILPGNF
+396 QLILPGDF

-411 GCVTIPFGNNVKL
+411 GCVTIPFGSNITLK
-424 VNGSTTYELDPTSIK
+424 NGSTTYTMDSATTK
-439 SIATSGWTATGSII
+439 SIATSGWTNTGSSI

-462 PMAQLNSEKATA
+462 PMGQLNSEKAGATA
-474 ASSNTINISNQL
+474 SNTIDISSQNE
-486 NDYKIPMTVLS
+486 NYKIPMTITAS
-497 SGAAIYYALVVTQSS
+497 DAAVYYGLVVTQSS
-512 LDYRFPLNLTISDN
+512 LDYRFPLNLTISGN

-531 MSKKYRLMSHNH
+531 MSKTYRLMSSNH
-543 KQAFDFNLALNN
+543 KSGFDFNLALNN

-620 ESVFDRD
+620 ESVFDREI
-627 VKSLEIS
+627 KSLEIS
-634 QETARLQESLNYQ
+634 QDAARQQEIL
-647 KAYQNAQTSITATKN
+647 AYQTAYKNAQTSIDAAKS
-662 KAALAGGMGIG
+662 KAALAGIMGVG
-673 SAIVGA
+673 SAIFGA
-679 TTGNAL
+679 AAGNPMAL
-685 AVTGATGAL
+685 MGAAGAL
-694 ISGLNSAI
+694 GSGLNSAI
-702 GIGAQEETAE
+702 GIGAQQETAE

-732 IDYKKDIWYLSNM
+732 IDYKKDIWYLTNQ
-745 AIEARPTTIASN
+745 AIEARPSTIAAN
-757 SEYTHINNSKAYIE
+757 TEYSHINNNKAYIE
-771 VYDCSDIER
+771 VYDCSEVER

-785 YLQYNGMKI
+785 YLKYHGMKI

>member
-129 NQFSPILVQPEGVN
+129 NHFSPILVQPEGVN
-143 VNQIKKNQI
+143 LNKIKVNQM
-152 DIKSWDGDAQ
+152 DIKSWDGDTQ

-169 QTVSDDKRKIT
+169 QTVQEANRTIT
-180 FDWSGD
+180 FDWSGGY
-186 VHPDYQFTTMQ
+186 PDYQFSTMQ
-197 SDFTAQGYQLTS
+197 SDYSAQGFSLNE
-209 SGMSSTDY
+209 SGMSKTAY
-217 KRRWSVYTIKVKSP
+217 KRT
-231 MDYAGSS
+231 
-238 QIIEVSIYASG
+238 
-249 SFTATD
+249 
-255 VSSKP
+255 VSSYGLILKGSNNSKDWITVVVVP
-260 TNSSRLATQN
+260 EGFLVALWEGSGASDAAKEARTILENNSSFFDELKVHNILDAE
-270 LNNASWSQI
+270 
-279 QDVITLLNGTYNY
+279 YKY
-292 DNTNKITPLKN
+292 DNTSKILTLVN
-303 KYDQQLIQNGST
+303 KYNNQLIQLT
-315 ISRAVVTNGTRQPG
+315 DKISRINI
-329 STGTSNTTIDNSIA
+329 STGEKSKDRSTSSSITARVAQAIGQIIA
-343 RALGQIAGG
+343 RHGG
-352 YNSELGQDVDISG
+352 SSIYQTGPYEFMDVN
-365 TTWKVAI
+365 
-372 SGGASIGLVFDTFA
+372 FDLLNWQTL
-386 VEFTTIPTTG
+386 FTEVPTSPG
-396 ELILPGNF
+396 KLILPGNF
-404 KLDDINL
+404 KLDNINL
-411 GCVTIPFGNNVKL
+411 GCVTIPFGSNITLK
-424 VNGSTTYELDPTSIK
+424 NGSTTYTMDSATVK
-439 SIATSGWTATGSII
+439 SIATSGWTNTGSSI

-462 PMAQLNSEKATA
+462 PMGQLNSEKAGATA
-474 ASSNTINISNQL
+474 SNTIDISSQNE
-486 NDYKIPMTVLS
+486 NYKIPMTITAS
-497 SGAAIYYALVVTQSS
+497 DAAVYYGLVVTQSS

-531 MSKKYRLMSHNH
+531 MSKTYRLMSSNH
-543 KQAFDFNLALNN
+543 KSGFDFNLALNN

-620 ESVFDRD
+620 ESVFDREI
-627 VKSLEIS
+627 KSLEIS
-634 QETARLQESLNYQ
+634 QDAARQQEIL
-647 KAYQNAQTSITATKN
+647 AYQTAYKNAQTNIDATKT
-662 KAALAGGMGIG
+662 KAGIGGALGILGSIGSFATGNIGGGLLGLAGAAGSIG
-673 SAIVGA
+673 GGA
-679 TTGNAL
+679 AS
-685 AVTGATGAL
+685 
-694 ISGLNSAI
+694 IK
-702 GIGAQEETAE
+702 AQEEVAD
-712 RNLAAAKESQ
+712 RNLQTAKQSQ
-722 RLNDTLRAEA
+722 ALNDTLRAEA

-745 AIEARPTTIASN
+745 AIEARPSTIAAN
-757 SEYTHINNSKAYIE
+757 TEYSHINNNKAYIE
-771 VYDCSDIER
+771 VYDCSDIEKR
-780 DYLTK
+780 YIEK
-785 YLQYNGMKI
+785 YLKYHGMKI

>member
-1 MLRRRVWLNTPW
+1 MLRKRVWLNTPW

-73 ATIESRYYVLSYQ
+73 TTIESRYYVLSYQ

-118 LCRIRRGNLPK
+118 LCRVRRGSLPT
-129 NQFSPILVQPEGVN
+129 NQFSPILVQPEGIN
-143 VNQIKKNQI
+143 LNKIKVNQM

-169 QTVSDDKRKIT
+169 QTVEEANRTIT
-180 FDWSGD
+180 FDWSEN
-186 VHPDYQFTTMQ
+186 VFADYQFSTMK
-197 SDFTAQGYQLTS
+197 SDYSAQGFSLNESGTS
-209 SGMSSTDY
+209 KTAY
-217 KRRWSVYTIKVKSP
+217 KRTVSSYTLILKGSNNSKDWIRV
-231 MDYAGSS
+231 GSS
-238 QIIEVSIYASG
+238 SLLPGVFFAMALEGGQASDAAKDAC
-249 SFTATD
+249 TILENDTD
-255 VSSKP
+255 I
-260 TNSSRLATQN
+260 RDGLAVQN
-270 LNNASWSQI
+270 ILDAE
-279 QDVITLLNGTYNY
+279 YNY
-292 DNTNKITPLKN
+292 DNTSKILPLVN
-303 KYDQQLIQNGST
+303 KYNNQLIQLTNK
-315 ISRAVVTNGTRQPG
+315 ISRVNISTDEKSKDSSTSSSISARVAQEIGRIIAKYGG
-329 STGTSNTTIDNSIA
+329 SSIYQTGPYEFE
-343 RALGQIAGG
+343 G
-352 YNSELGQDVDISG
+352 VD
-365 TTWKVAI
+365 
-372 SGGASIGLVFDTFA
+372 FDLLNWQTL
-386 VEFTTIPTTG
+386 FTGVPTTTG
-396 ELILPGNF
+396 QLILPGDF

-411 GCVTIPFGNNVKL
+411 GCVTIPFGSNITLK
-424 VNGSTTYELDPTSIK
+424 NGSTTYIMDSATVK
-439 SIATSGWTATGSII
+439 SIATSGWTNTGSSI

-462 PMAQLNSEKATA
+462 PMGQLNSAKAGA
-474 ASSNTINISNQL
+474 AASNTIDISSQNE
-486 NDYKIPMTVLS
+486 NYKIPMNITAS
-497 SGAAIYYALVVTQSS
+497 DAAVYYGLVVTQSS

-531 MSKKYRLMSHNH
+531 MSKTYRLMSSNH
-543 KQAFDFNLALNN
+543 KSGFDFNLALNN
-555 GVQYM
+555 GVRYM

-620 ESVFDRD
+620 ESVFDREI
-627 VKSLEIS
+627 KSLEIS
-634 QETARLQESLNYQ
+634 QDAARQQEIL
-647 KAYQNAQTSITATKN
+647 AYQTAYKNAQTSIDAAKS
-662 KAALAGGMGIG
+662 KAALAGITGIG
-673 SAIVGA
+673 SAIIGA
-679 TTGNAL
+679 ATGNPMAL
-685 AVTGATGAL
+685 MGAAGAL
-694 ISGLNSAI
+694 TGGLNSAI
-702 GIGAQEETAE
+702 GIGAQQETAD

-732 IDYKKDIWYLSNM
+732 IDYKKDIWYLTNQ
-745 AIEARPTTIASN
+745 AIEARPSTIAAN
-757 SEYTHINNSKAYIE
+757 TEYSHINNNKAYIE
-771 VYDCSDIER
+771 VYDCSEIEKE
-780 DYLTK
+780 YLAK
-785 YLQYNGMKI
+785 YLKYHGMKI
-794 DQIGLLK
+794 DQIGLLR

>member
-23 LTNSEINQYKMYEE
+23 LTNSEINQYKLYEE

-50 ECVTKPSVPVLNKQ
+50 ECVTKPTVAVLNKQ

-129 NQFSPILVQPEGVN
+129 NQFSPILVQPEGIN
-143 VNQIKKNQI
+143 LNKIKVNQL

-169 QTVSDDKRKIT
+169 QTVQEANRTIT
-180 FDWSGD
+180 FDWSGKIFA
-186 VHPDYQFTTMQ
+186 DYQFSTMK
-197 SDFTAQGYQLTS
+197 SDYSAQGFSLNE
-209 SGMSSTDY
+209 SGMSKTAY
-217 KRRWSVYTIKVKSP
+217 KRTVRGYELILKGSNNSKDWIYVSVVDEGYVVAVPEEGSQASDAAKDACTILANK
-231 MDYAGSS
+231 
-238 QIIEVSIYASG
+238 
-249 SFTATD
+249 ATFFD
-255 VSSKP
+255 
-260 TNSSRLATQN
+260 RLKLRDILDTE
-270 LNNASWSQI
+270 
-279 QDVITLLNGTYNY
+279 YKY
-292 DNTNKITPLKN
+292 DNTSKILTLVN
-303 KYDQQLIQNGST
+303 KYNNQLIQLTNK
-315 ISRAVVTNGTRQPG
+315 ISRSNI
-329 STGTSNTTIDNSIA
+329 STGEKSISHSTSSSISAKVAQTI
-343 RALGQIAGG
+343 GQIIAKHGG
-352 YNSELGQDVDISG
+352 SSIYQTGPYEFVEVDCDLLNWQTLFTEVPTKGQ
-365 TTWKVAI
+365 
-372 SGGASIGLVFDTFA
+372 
-386 VEFTTIPTTG
+386 
-396 ELILPGNF
+396 LILPGNF

-411 GCVTIPFGNNVKL
+411 GCVTIPFGSNITLK
-424 VNGSTTYELDPTSIK
+424 NGSTTYTMDSATVK
-439 SIATSGWTATGSII
+439 SIATSGWTNTGSSI

-462 PMAQLNSEKATA
+462 PMGQLNSEKAGATA
-474 ASSNTINISNQL
+474 SNTIDISSQNE
-486 NDYKIPMTVLS
+486 NYKIPMNITAS
-497 SGAAIYYALVVTQSS
+497 NAAVYYGLVVTQSS
-512 LDYRFPLNLTISDN
+512 LDYRFPLNLSITDN

-531 MSKKYRLMSHNH
+531 MSKTYRLMSSNH
-543 KQAFDFNLALNN
+543 KSGFDFNLALNN

-620 ESVFDRD
+620 ESIFDREI
-627 VKSLEIS
+627 KSLEVS
-634 QETARLQESLNYQ
+634 QDVARQQEILAYQ
-647 KAYQNAQTSITATKN
+647 TAYQNAQTSIDAAKS
-662 KAALAGGMGIG
+662 KAALAGVMGIG

-679 TTGNAL
+679 ASGNPMAIM
-685 AVTGATGAL
+685 GAAGAL
-694 ISGLNSAI
+694 GSGLNSAI
-702 GIGAQEETAE
+702 GIGAQQETAD

-732 IDYKKDIWYLSNM
+732 IDYKKDIWYLTNQ
-745 AIEARPTTIASN
+745 AIEARPSTIAAN
-757 SEYTHINNSKAYIE
+757 TEYSHINNSKAYIE
-771 VYDCSDIER
+771 VYDCSEVER

-785 YLQYNGMKI
+785 YLKYHGMKI

>member
-1 MLRRRVWLNTPW
+1 MLRKRVWLNTPW

-23 LTNSEINQYKMYEE
+23 LTNSEINQYKLYEE

-73 ATIESRYYVLSYQ
+73 TTIESRYYVLSYQ

-106 VVVDFKRSLTQQ
+106 VVVDFKSTLANQ
-118 LCRIRRGNLPK
+118 LCRVRRGNLPK
-129 NQFSPILVQPEGVN
+129 NQFSPILVQPEGIN
-143 VNQIKKNQI
+143 LNKIKVNQM

-169 QTVSDDKRKIT
+169 QTVQEANRTIT
-180 FDWSGD
+180 FDWSGKIFA
-186 VHPDYQFTTMQ
+186 DYQFSTMK
-197 SDFTAQGYQLTS
+197 SDYSAQGFSLNE
-209 SGMSSTDY
+209 SGMSKTAY
-217 KRRWSVYTIKVKSP
+217 KRTVSTYGLILKGSNNSKDWIWVVVTPEGLSVALLEGSDASDAAKEARTIL
-231 MDYAGSS
+231 
-238 QIIEVSIYASG
+238 ENNT
-249 SFTATD
+249 SFFD
-255 VSSKP
+255 
-260 TNSSRLATQN
+260 RLEIHNILDAE
-270 LNNASWSQI
+270 
-279 QDVITLLNGTYNY
+279 YNY
-292 DNTNKITPLKN
+292 DNTSKILTLVN
-303 KYDQQLIQNGST
+303 KYNNQLIQLTDKVSRINIST
-315 ISRAVVTNGTRQPG
+315 GEKSKDHSESESSSITAKVAQAITEIISRNGGPSIYQ
-329 STGTSNTTIDNSIA
+329 TGP
-343 RALGQIAGG
+343 
-352 YNSELGQDVDISG
+352 Y
-365 TTWKVAI
+365 
-372 SGGASIGLVFDTFA
+372 
-386 VEFTTIPTTG
+386 EFTDVNFDLLNWETLFTEVPTTG
-396 ELILPGNF
+396 KLILPGDF

-411 GCVTIPFGNNVKL
+411 GCVTIPFGSNITLK
-424 VNGSTTYELDPTSIK
+424 NGSTTYTMDSATVK
-439 SIATSGWTATGSII
+439 SIATSGWTNTGSSI

-462 PMAQLNSEKATA
+462 PMGQLNSEKAGA
-474 ASSNTINISNQL
+474 AASNTIDISSQNE
-486 NDYKIPMTVLS
+486 NYKIPMNITASDTAV
-497 SGAAIYYALVVTQSS
+497 YYGLVVTQSS

-531 MSKKYRLMSHNH
+531 MSKTYRLMSSNH
-543 KQAFDFNLALNN
+543 KSGFDFNLALNN
-555 GVQYM
+555 GVQYV

-579 NQDSLYGGN
+579 NEDSLYGGN

-620 ESVFDRD
+620 ESVFDREI
-627 VKSLEIS
+627 KSLEIS
-634 QETARLQESLNYQ
+634 QDAARQQEIL
-647 KAYQNAQTSITATKN
+647 AYQTAYKNAQTSIDAAKS
-662 KAALAGGMGIG
+662 KAALAGVMGIG

-679 TTGNAL
+679 ATGNPMAIM
-685 AVTGATGAL
+685 GAGGAL
-694 ISGLNSAI
+694 GSGLNSAI
-702 GIGAQEETAE
+702 GIGAQQETAD

-732 IDYKKDIWYLSNM
+732 IDYKKDIWYLTNQ
-745 AIEARPTTIASN
+745 AIEARPSTIAAN
-757 SEYTHINNSKAYIE
+757 TEYSHINNNKAYIE
-771 VYDCSDIER
+771 VYDCSEIEKE
-780 DYLTK
+780 YLAK
-785 YLQYNGMKI
+785 YLKYHGMKI